1 MGVEDDAH
9 RARHRALAGMG
20 GTECGNTFIR
30 LFTLSLCLPI
40 VVLAFVLWAPL
51 WSKWKLCGFLGVVS
65 AWGSIYAI
73 IRLIEAAQ

>member
-9 RARHRALAGMG
+9 RARQRALAGMG
-20 GTECGNTFIR
+20 GTECGNTFMR

-40 VVLAFVLWAPL
+40 VVLAVVPWVPL

-65 AWGSIYAI
+65 AWGGIYAI
-73 IRLIEAAQ
+73 NRLIVAVQ